1 MKEIGN
7 KHDRAFTIVPF
18 SSLKPSGKG
27 RVKSESWMVH
37 DDGFV
42 GENNNFTPVRGK
54 VEFSVNAVQGLIR
67 RARLVN
73 AVEGVA

>member
-1 MKEIGN
+1 MKKVENDG
-7 KHDRAFTIVPF
+7 AFTIVSF

-42 GENNNFTPVRGK
+42 GKKSEFMPVKGR
-54 VEFSVNAVQGLIR
+54 VEFSIIAVQGLVR
-67 RARLVN
+67 RARLAN